1 MRHIKTTSLPH
12 SSLTSSGT
20 SSATSSATALAS
32 TAEKTLITTEH
43 LGSRPQVRPQ
53 HTRRTPQSRMPG
65 EPSNPRPRP
74 RDPSNPRPRPH
85 RLLGHALTT
94 PQKRTLKR
102 IEALRGGL
110 FDGGFMSE
118 EVRTRV
124 VSLLFDDRELR
135 SAISRNALEELADV
149 LLDPTLA
156 GQTTAD
162 LVGAYLRDLGA
173 MQRPELSAPRVKS
186 ALRALNDVLF
196 GDNQGHV
203 IAAGVR
209 EFKLEKRDGGLQIV
223 AVLRKTASFDGVRA
237 ATHDVLKAAGLGDV
251 DVRIER

>member
-1 MRHIKTTSLPH
+1 MRHIKTTSA
-12 SSLTSSGT
+12 
-20 SSATSSATALAS
+20 SSAGLSTTAAETTSV
-32 TAEKTLITTEH
+32 TTES
-43 LGSRPQVRPQ
+43 LGSRPQPRPV

-74 RDPSNPRPRPH
+74 REASNPRPRPH

-110 FDGGFMSE
+110 FDGGFLKD
-118 EVRTRV
+118 EVRTRIT
-124 VSLLFDDRELR
+124 SLLFDDRELR
-135 SAISRNALEELADV
+135 SAISRNALDELTDV
-149 LLDPTLA
+149 LLDPTLG

-162 LVGAYLRDLGA
+162 LVGAFLRDLGA

-196 GDNQGHV
+196 GDDQQHV
-203 IAAGVR
+203 IAKSVR

-223 AVLRKTASFDGVRA
+223 AVLRKTASFDEVRA
-237 ATHDVLKAAGLGDV
+237 ATSGVLNAATLKDV